1 MTKRNFFFCT
11 LILSMFLT
19 ACSNSEQ
26 KPTAQATPTAQ
37 PGQEIKA
44 PANNAATSDN
54 PNVVKAEGGVVAA
67 VAPPN
72 QQATTPQAV
81 SAPPVDLATA
91 PKIELVSKKIDFGTV
106 KADKKIVREVV
117 VKNVGKS
124 VLNIESVAP
133 SCGCTTVDFPKAIQ
147 PGKSGKIKL
156 QVDTGKG
163 SGVRTKTV
171 TINSNDPQE
180 KAVTVEFSF
189 TLP

>member
-1 MTKRNFFFCT
+1 MTKRNLFLCT
-11 LILSMFLT
+11 LFLTMFLT
-19 ACSNSEQ
+19 ACSHSEPQ
-26 KPTAQATPTAQ
+26 PAAQAPAGAP
-37 PGQEIKA
+37 PGQEVKA
-44 PANNAATSDN
+44 PANTGATSDN
-54 PNVVKAEGGVVAA
+54 PNVVKGDGGAVGAIAPPPQQAA
-67 VAPPN
+67 VAIP
-72 QQATTPQAV
+72 
-81 SAPPVDLATA
+81 APPVVDLANA
-91 PKIELVSKKIDFGTV
+91 PKIELVSKKVDFGKV
-106 KADKKIVREVV
+106 KEDKKIVRELV

-124 VLNIESVAP
+124 VLNIDSVNP